1 MNNEIHLKP
10 FTPDEY
16 GTIVEQLYKITEEVN
31 ELDLALIKGDQV
43 NAIEEFYDVI
53 QASLGALILL
63 GIPMKDIIEG
73 ETKHFIKLL
82 KRHHKFQC
90 L

>member
-1 MNNEIHLKP
+1 MNEIHLKP
-10 FTPDEY
+10 FTLDEY

-31 ELDLALIKGDQV
+31 ELDLAFIKGDQI

-63 GIPMKDIIEG
+63 GIPLEDIIDG
-73 ETKHFIKLL
+73 ETTHFIKLL

>member
-31 ELDLALIKGDQV
+31 ELDLAIIKGDQI

-63 GIPMKDIIEG
+63 GISMEDIIDG
-73 ETKHFIKLL
+73 ETKHFFKLL
-82 KRHHKFQC
+82 TRHHKFQC